1 MWSTQPPT
9 FSRSMD
15 VGVQLTSFAKG
26 FAEEGD
32 HCSCSSPRASS
43 TSFGEGSSIA
53 SDVSADNLMPVA
65 VQEGGRLE
73 SPEGSRADDGPHTPI
88 NSVFASHALLLKGE
102 DGLRVERL
110 MIGGEIVLC
119 AVVMDGHGGHQAA
132 LLVVDNIVEFIR
144 EESHDNASSI
154 SLSQALKRAF
164 ARLHGLLLE
173 DQRHTAGTTATVCLI
188 NETRAEVT
196 TAHVGD
202 SAAILVPAIL
212 ASGVIEHAA
221 TPLTADHRLA
231 DSEAERARVVAA
243 GGKLGQAIHKGKA
256 CGPLRAFPGGVCCAR
271 ALGDRDCGQFIS
283 PMPDITVM
291 PIPQAGALV
300 LIATDGLWDT
310 LTQRAVVRV
319 ALHSNDVHDAAER
332 LVAKALHKGGLRDD
346 ISCVCIVGGR
356 VDSPARANT
365 QPRSP
370 TMRLMSQLVPS
381 AFRMWENKGSSSSSS
396 KQASPEQSPEP
407 TAKGGVLFASL
418 AASQALP
425 PVKMLDENPLS
436 VAAAAADELL
446 AQQMSRAEVKERRLL
461 VGRHSASSNDASP
474 SDNGAGALGPRR
486 DERAPGLFTAL
497 EQQPTMQ
504 LRPWSPDES
513 RSPQDQIGVPLL
525 VSTDTGVVKLK
536 PQGVVVN
543 PEPLRG

>member
-1 MWSTQPPT
+1 MEE
-9 FSRSMD
+9 
-15 VGVQLTSFAKG
+15 GVQLTSFAKV
-26 FAEEGD
+26 AKEGD
-32 HCSCSSPRASS
+32 CSS
-43 TSFGEGSSIA
+43 
-53 SDVSADNLMPVA
+53 NLMPVP
-65 VQEGGRLE
+65 VQEGGSLE
-73 SPEGSRADDGPHTPI
+73 SPEGSRADGGPHTPI
-88 NSVFASHALLLKGE
+88 SSVFASHALLLKGE

-154 SLSQALKRAF
+154 SLSQALRRAF

-212 ASGVIEHAA
+212 AAGVIEHAA

-300 LIATDGLWDT
+300 LIATDGLWDVVP
-310 LTQRAVVRV
+310 QRAVVRV
-319 ALHSNDVHDAAER
+319 ALNSNDVHDAAEK
-332 LVAKALHKGGLRDD
+332 LVAKALRKGGLRDD

-356 VDSPARANT
+356 VDPPARANT

-446 AQQMSRAEVKERRLL
+446 AQQMSRVEVKERRLL
-461 VGRHSASSNDASP
+461 VGGHSASSNES
-474 SDNGAGALGPRR
+474 SDNGAGALGPRP

-543 PEPLRG
+543 R

>member
-1 MWSTQPPT
+1 MEE
-9 FSRSMD
+9 
-15 VGVQLTSFAKG
+15 GVQLTSFAKV
-26 FAEEGD
+26 AKEGD
-32 HCSCSSPRASS
+32 CSS
-43 TSFGEGSSIA
+43 
-53 SDVSADNLMPVA
+53 NLMPVA
-65 VQEGGRLE
+65 VQEGGSLE
-73 SPEGSRADDGPHTPI
+73 SPEGSRADGGPHTPI
-88 NSVFASHALLLKGE
+88 SSVFASHALLLKGE

-132 LLVVDNIVEFIR
+132 LLAVDNIIECIC

-154 SLSQALKRAF
+154 SLSQALRRAF

-212 ASGVIEHAA
+212 AAGVNEHAA
-221 TPLTADHRLA
+221 TPLTGDHRLA

-243 GGKLGQAIHKGKA
+243 GGKIGQAIHKGKA

-300 LIATDGLWDT
+300 LIATDGLWDVVP
-310 LTQRAVVRV
+310 QRAVVKV
-319 ALHSNDVHDAAER
+319 ALNSNDVHDAAER
-332 LVAKALHKGGLRDD
+332 LVAKALRTGGLRDD

-356 VDSPARANT
+356 VDSSARANT

-370 TMRLMSQLVPS
+370 AMRLMSQLVPS
-381 AFRMWENKGSSSSSS
+381 AFRMWENRGSSSSSS
-396 KQASPEQSPEP
+396 PKQASPEQSPEP

-425 PVKMLDENPLS
+425 PPVQVLDESPGSL
-436 VAAAAADELL
+436 AAAATDEGL
-446 AQQMSRAEVKERRLL
+446 AQQMSRAEVKERRLP
-461 VGRHSASSNDASP
+461 VGCHSASSDEA
-474 SDNGAGALGPRR
+474 SDNGAGALGARR
-486 DERAPGLFTAL
+486 DERSPGLFISL
-497 EQQPTMQ
+497 QQQPTMQ

-525 VSTDTGVVKLK
+525 VSTDSGVVKLK
-536 PQGVVVN
+536 PQGEVVSSS
-543 PEPLRG
+543 LRR

>member
-1 MWSTQPPT
+1 
-9 FSRSMD
+9 MD

-212 ASGVIEHAA
+212 AAGVNEHAA

-243 GGKLGQAIHKGKA
+243 GGKLGQAIHKGNA

-543 PEPLRG
+543 R